1 MVGADVRVYCMSE
14 LWYMY
19 VPKLK
24 TFSALGVTGSVFM
37 LKFRLLLAQCTYW
50 RQSRLLS
57 GQCPCWARQAGRLPG
72 RPADSLQIWSAKYP
86 NRINALYSLCQA
98 VLPSYTGVQ
107 DRTTEY
113 HRTELMSSEVNNF
126 RLQTWSLTKTKGCYI
141 SWFSTNKPL
150 STVKNITNLLVHQ
163 KLGVSAG
170 KLQVSEI

>member
-1 MVGADVRVYCMSE
+1 MVYVCAQIEDIFRFRRDRLGFYAEIQITFGTVYI
-14 LWYMY
+14 LAAIQITFGTVYM
-19 VPKLK
+19 
-24 TFSALGVTGSVFM
+24 LG
-37 LKFRLLLAQCTYW
+37 
-50 RQSRLLS
+50 
-57 GQCPCWARQAGRLPG
+57 QAG

-150 STVKNITNLLVHQ
+150 STFKNITNLLVHQ